1 MNDQKI
7 CLYCRAEND
16 ADARFCHHCG
26 RPLPIASHQPG
37 GMQMLSDPLGG
48 VAPDTLIDDVP
59 AKDIAEVVGP
69 RSAYYVRMFSLLS
82 KTKRAFSLNMT
93 ALFFDIPWF
102 FTRKMYLQA
111 IGITLVELALAAP
124 AIWGVVATAIAG
136 EALHF
141 TDAFW
146 TLYRVCGALQWV
158 LRIALALFGNRM
170 YMNHCIEK
178 ARSLRQK
185 HPDNESF
192 QTIAR
197 KKGGRSTFFMYTT
210 CALTALYM
218 LFTMWSGISF

>member
-69 RSAYYVRMFSLLS
+69 RSAYYVRMFSLPS

-146 TLYRVCGALQWV
+146 TLYHVCGALQWV
-158 LRIALALFGNRM
+158 LRIVLALFGNRM

-185 HPDNESF
+185 HPDDESF